1 MSWQDEYTPPYV
13 GEYRIERRIGAGGMG
28 VVYLAVSPSGRR
40 VALKIIRG
48 EFVDDT
54 DYRARFRLEIDAARQ
69 VSGAF
74 TASVVGADPDGE
86 PPWMATQYFDAP
98 TLSERV
104 RETGAFDED
113 AVWQLGRGLA
123 EALRDIHRAGLVH
136 RDLKPSNVLLTEDGP
151 RVIDFG
157 IARVLKAEP
166 LTRTG
171 KVLGTVSFMAPEQ
184 LNTPREVG
192 PAADVFALG
201 GVLVH
206 ATTGRGPFDDD
217 PDAPPIAVAMKIV
230 HDDPDLAGVP
240 SALRSVIEK
249 CLLKDP
255 TGRPSPTELLALLQE
270 KGAAEAGPEKPAV
283 TTVPEGFTNGPRL
296 RPRTLA
302 YLLTAVTTIAVAVA
316 VPMMQADDAGG
327 DRGDA
332 KGSAS
337 PSAGASSTRAAP
349 AVEKVAAMRPR
360 GWALWEKKP
369 AAIPGRQGNDLP
381 GCAGTGD
388 ILVCT
393 ETGVLAER
401 IDVASGRVMWS
412 ERNDDENAWP
422 GPVMGFAGETVLV
435 GDLSREQLVGLDVKT
450 GDRLWSAESSGLPTA
465 IVQKHTVTM
474 VYPHVDGTRIDRRN
488 ARTGKLVASR
498 TFSADEGYDV
508 FDGGDGALYLLGY
521 GPDEGFITSVA
532 VLDAATLRTKTKAF
546 ATFDEDP
553 GSPIAADGDTV
564 SFLLD
569 GKRIT
574 RVTIRDRSVKRIP
587 LREAPVGT
595 VRVQGNALYLSRTDG
610 TLASYDLRTG
620 GRNWVLE
627 TEGEAPARPVFA
639 DGRLFSLAGDGRI
652 TCVDAATGRTLW
664 RSAAR
669 RDPNTSLA
677 SPASPTNDRPEP
689 AVLNGVVYAGS
700 STGSVFAVAPPSA

>member
-28 VVYLAVSPSGRR
+28 VVHLAVSPSGRK

-48 EFVDDT
+48 EFADDT

-206 ATTGRGPFDDD
+206 AATGRGPFDGD

-240 SALRSVIEK
+240 SALRSVVEK

-255 TGRPSPTELLALLQE
+255 TGRPSPAELLALLRE
-270 KGAAEAGPEKPAV
+270 KGAVEAGPEKSTG
-283 TTVPEGFTNGPRL
+283 TTAPEGVTNGPRL

-302 YLLTAVTTIAVAVA
+302 YVLTAVTTVVVAVA

-332 KGSAS
+332 KGSSS
-337 PSAGASSTRAAP
+337 PSAGASPTRTAP
-349 AVEKVAAMRPR
+349 AIEKVAAMRPQ

-369 AAIPGRQGNDLP
+369 ATTTVGRSWDDLP

-393 ETGVLAER
+393 EDGGVVER
-401 IDVASGRVMWS
+401 IDAASGRVIWS
-412 ERNDDENAWP
+412 ERYDENLRR
-422 GPVMGFAGETVLV
+422 GSLVGFAGETALV
-435 GDLSREQLVGLDVKT
+435 EDPDREQLVGFDVKT
-450 GDRLWSAESSGLPTA
+450 GDRLWSAESSGTPSSL
-465 IVQKHTVTM
+465 VQKSAVTM
-474 VYPHVDGTRIDRRN
+474 VHPHVDGTRIDRRD

-498 TFSADEGYDV
+498 TFPAGEYVEV
-508 FDGGDGALYLLGY
+508 FDGGNGVLHLLKYGADG
-521 GPDEGFITSVA
+521 GFITSVA
-532 VLDAATLRTKTKAF
+532 VLDADTLRTAKAL

-569 GKRIT
+569 GKSIT
-574 RVTIRDRSVKRIP
+574 RVTRKDGSVKRLP
-587 LREAPVGT
+587 LRGAPVGT
-595 VRVQGNALYLSRTDG
+595 ARAQGSAVYLSRPDG

-620 GRNWVLE
+620 RRNWILE
-627 TEGEAPARPVFA
+627 TEAESPARPVLA
-639 DGRLFSLAGDGRI
+639 GGRLYSLAGDGRI
-652 TCVDAATGRTLW
+652 ICVDATTGKTVWL
-664 RSAAR
+664 SAAR
-669 RDPNTSLA
+669 RDPNTSIA
-677 SPASPTNDRPEP
+677 SLTNERPEP
-689 AVLNGVVYAGS
+689 VVLNGVAYAGS
-700 STGSVFAVAPPSA
+700 STGSIFAVAPPSA